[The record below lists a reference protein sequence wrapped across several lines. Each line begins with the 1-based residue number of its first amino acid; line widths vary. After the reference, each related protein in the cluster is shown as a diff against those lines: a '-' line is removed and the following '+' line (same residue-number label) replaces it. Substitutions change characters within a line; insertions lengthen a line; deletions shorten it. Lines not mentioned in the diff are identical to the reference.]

1 MTREQLNNLKSKIN
15 PNSSTDFLKFFLLTC
30 YKGVAIT
37 DDTLNLLFSKQI
49 IDAAKNAGIIT
60 FNEFKNRYD
69 FPYVNYAR
77 KSINVPSEWF
87 ELEIN

>member
-1 MTREQLNNLKSKIN
+1 MQIENLKSKIN
-15 PNSSTDFLKFFLLTC
+15 PTSPEDFLKFFLLTC

-37 DDTLNLLFSKQI
+37 DNTLNLLFSKQI

-77 KSINVPSEWF
+77 KSINLPDEWF
-87 ELEIN
+87 ELI